1 MTVLICVQRHSRCVM
16 NKTARPRKRGKA
28 YVATKSVKVKS
39 SSLLPFPV
47 IAKNT
52 KKEVMPLK
60 RKQVQLKVTT
70 VGEPDICKLS
80 ESEQKSFYV
89 SMLMRIL
96 DKRRQQL
103 EEQSSVNAQ
112 KDNAVPRV

>member
-1 MTVLICVQRHSRCVM
+1 MSLFLFLKKAFVTNNNAIIFAVSLTSGFVTFTLSILI
-16 NKTARPRKRGKA
+16 
-28 YVATKSVKVKS
+28 
-39 SSLLPFPV
+39 L
-47 IAKNT
+47 
-52 KKEVMPLK
+52 MPLK

-70 VGEPDICKLS
+70 IGEPNLEAMS
-80 ESEQKSFYV
+80 ESEQKAFYV

-112 KDNAVPRV
+112 KDNAVPEL

>member
-1 MTVLICVQRHSRCVM
+1 M
-16 NKTARPRKRGKA
+16 
-28 YVATKSVKVKS
+28 KVKS
-39 SSLLPFPV
+39 SSLLPFLS

-70 VGEPDICKLS
+70 VGEPNLEAMS
-80 ESEQKSFYV
+80 ESEQKAFYV

-103 EEQSSVNAQ
+103 EEQSANEHNCKTV
-112 KDNAVPRV
+112 K

>member
-1 MTVLICVQRHSRCVM
+1 
-16 NKTARPRKRGKA
+16 
-28 YVATKSVKVKS
+28 
-39 SSLLPFPV
+39 
-47 IAKNT
+47 
-52 KKEVMPLK
+52 MPLK
-60 RKQVQLKVTT
+60 KKQVQLKVTT

-80 ESEQKSFYV
+80 ENEQKAFYV

>member
-1 MTVLICVQRHSRCVM
+1 M

-39 SSLLPFPV
+39 SSLLSFSV
-47 IAKNT
+47 LAKKIL

-70 VGEPDICKLS
+70 VGEPNLEAMS
-80 ESEQKSFYV
+80 ESEQKAFYV
-89 SMLMRIL
+89 SMLVRIL

-103 EEQSSVNAQ
+103 EERSSVNAQ
-112 KDNAVPRV
+112 KDNAVPKL

>member
-1 MTVLICVQRHSRCVM
+1 M

-28 YVATKSVKVKS
+28 YVVTKSVKVKS
-39 SSLLPFPV
+39 SSLLPFPSLQR
-47 IAKNT
+47 IL

-60 RKQVQLKVTT
+60 KKQVQLKVTT
-70 VGEPDICKLS
+70 VGEPNLEAMS
-80 ESEQKSFYV
+80 ESEQKAFYV